1 MDYYK
6 TTTIMKNQI
15 HKVDLAERLDKILN
29 AEIGMEGLNT
39 LLYGWTRKDLALWEA
54 IRHRNWLY
62 DYEVQ
67 NFSQYV
73 GYNLLNQD

>member
-1 MDYYK
+1 
-6 TTTIMKNQI
+6 MKNQI
-15 HKVDLAERLDKILN
+15 SKTVLAERLDKILN
-29 AEIGMEGLNT
+29 TETGLDGLNT

-67 NFSQYV
+67 AFSQYV
-73 GYNLLNQD
+73 GYDLLNVE

>member
-1 MDYYK
+1 
-6 TTTIMKNQI
+6 MKNQI
-15 HKVDLAERLDKILN
+15 PKTILAERLDKILN
-29 AEIGMEGLNT
+29 AETGLDGLNT

-67 NFSQYV
+67 AFSQYV
-73 GYNLLNQD
+73 GYDLLNVE

>member
-1 MDYYK
+1 
-6 TTTIMKNQI
+6 MKNQI
-15 HKVDLAERLDKILN
+15 PKTILAERLDMILN
-29 AEIGMEGLNT
+29 AETGLDGLNT

-67 NFSQYV
+67 AFSQYV
-73 GYNLLNQD
+73 GYDLLNVE

>member
-1 MDYYK
+1 
-6 TTTIMKNQI
+6 MKNQI
-15 HKVDLAERLDKILN
+15 PKTVLAERLDKILN
-29 AEIGMEGLNT
+29 AEAGLDGLNT

-67 NFSQYV
+67 AFSQYV
-73 GYNLLNQD
+73 GYDLLNVE

>member
-1 MDYYK
+1 
-6 TTTIMKNQI
+6 MKNQI
-15 HKVDLAERLDKILN
+15 PKTVLAERLDKILN
-29 AEIGMEGLNT
+29 AETGLDGLNT

-67 NFSQYV
+67 AFSQYV
-73 GYNLLNQD
+73 GYDLLIVE

>member
-1 MDYYK
+1 MKKQIPK
-6 TTTIMKNQI
+6 T
-15 HKVDLAERLDKILN
+15 VLAERLDKILN
-29 AEIGMEGLNT
+29 AETGLDGLNT

-67 NFSQYV
+67 AFSQYV
-73 GYNLLNQD
+73 GYDLLNVE

>member
-1 MDYYK
+1 
-6 TTTIMKNQI
+6 MKNQI
-15 HKVDLAERLDKILN
+15 PKTVLAERLDKILN
-29 AEIGMEGLNT
+29 TETGLDGLNT

-67 NFSQYV
+67 AFSQYV
-73 GYNLLNQD
+73 GYDLLNVE

>member
-1 MDYYK
+1 
-6 TTTIMKNQI
+6 MKNQI
-15 HKVDLAERLDKILN
+15 PKTVLAERLDKILN
-29 AEIGMEGLNT
+29 AETGLDGLNT

-67 NFSQYV
+67 AFSQYV
-73 GYNLLNQD
+73 GYDLLNVE